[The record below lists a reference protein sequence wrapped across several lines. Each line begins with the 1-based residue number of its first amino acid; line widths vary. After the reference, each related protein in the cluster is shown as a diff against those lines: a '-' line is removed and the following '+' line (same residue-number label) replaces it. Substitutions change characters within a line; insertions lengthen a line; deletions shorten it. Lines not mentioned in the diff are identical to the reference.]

1 MRLDRHHKGRPRGDL
16 FRREQGRGFGWGVW
30 GQQVFASGRIPTSSG
45 SSVRSA
51 TNAHSSSINDFG
63 PIINPVADIRLPP
76 TRGRA
81 IHPTG
86 VAIADVALARTP
98 VHAAMSGSD
107 PVGSGS
113 VKGGDVTNFDACIS
127 YSHTQE
133 AACDRHCSRWSKAR
147 PNPWFAR
154 ALPIF
159 RDDISHSATE
169 PVAHDRTD
177 RVHRS
182 VRPGLAISATRV
194 MPTTEAPGDKIALL

>member
-63 PIINPVADIRLPP
+63 PIINPVANIRLPP

-98 VHAAMSGSD
+98 VRAAMSGSD

-113 VKGGDVTNFDACIS
+113 VKGGR
-127 YSHTQE
+127 
-133 AACDRHCSRWSKAR
+133 RHQLRRLHLVQPHARSRLR
-147 PNPWFAR
+147 P
-154 ALPIF
+154 ALQ
-159 RDDISHSATE
+159 SVVQSSAK
-169 PVAHDRTD
+169 PLVCAGVAHLSR
-177 RVHRS
+177 
-182 VRPGLAISATRV
+182 
-194 MPTTEAPGDKIALL
+194 

>member
-1 MRLDRHHKGRPRGDL
+1 LWFDPCPRPN
-16 FRREQGRGFGWGVW
+16 V
-30 GQQVFASGRIPTSSG
+30 
-45 SSVRSA
+45 
-51 TNAHSSSINDFG
+51 NAHSSSINDFG
-63 PIINPVADIRLPP
+63 PIINPVAGSRYPAP
-76 TRGRA
+76 THAMSPRGRA

-86 VAIADVALARTP
+86 IAIADVALARTP

-133 AACDRHCSRWSKAR
+133 AACGRHCSRWSKAR

-154 ALPIF
+154 ALRIF
-159 RDDISHSATE
+159 RDDISYSATE
-169 PVAHDRTD
+169 LVAHDRTN

-182 VRPGLAISATRV
+182 DRPGLAISATRV